1 MPERRGPRRASG
13 CIVPARAQVPTFP
26 HQLAGCEKTLTELN
40 PTETASPSRTS
51 GCIATNWLDSGPQN
65 RHKDSRFPM
74 TPPSRKGAVTHMP
87 SQLGRRKHRTV
98 LACVVALLLGLTFVG
113 PAVSSAQA
121 QTGAITGKITD
132 DSGVGVPYANVFI
145 KGTQLGGMANAE
157 GKFTIT
163 KVPVGAYT
171 LSVKSVGHATVEKPV
186 QVNANQTA
194 TVNFQISEQA
204 VKLKGVDVKGDVKI
218 AIRKKDSS
226 TKQIVTSEDLR
237 SLPVD
242 NYKEAIGLK
251 AGVISQGG
259 ELHFRGGRGDE
270 VLTIVNGIAS
280 RNPMRA
286 EGVDLGLLA
295 VSSSEQV
302 LGGLDAQ
309 YGNALSGVI
318 NLTTR
323 EGGDKF
329 AGEVRYFTD
338 RYGEHDK
345 EFNNFER
352 LSVGAGGPF
361 LFNKTNYY
369 ISYEGTFTDTYLRNT
384 SQHNEHRFLDFIRTG
399 LRQANSSNIS

>member
-1 MPERRGPRRASG
+1 M
-13 CIVPARAQVPTFP
+13 
-26 HQLAGCEKTLTELN
+26 
-40 PTETASPSRTS
+40 
-51 GCIATNWLDSGPQN
+51 
-65 RHKDSRFPM
+65 
-74 TPPSRKGAVTHMP
+74 VTDEN
-87 SQLGRRKHRTV
+87 GE
-98 LACVVALLLGLTFVG
+98 
-113 PAVSSAQA
+113 
-121 QTGAITGKITD
+121 
-132 DSGVGVPYANVFI
+132 GVPYANVFI
-145 KGTQLGGMANAE
+145 KGTQLGGAANAE
-157 GKFTIT
+157 GKFTII
-163 KVPVGAYT
+163 KVPVGTYT
-171 LSVKSVGHATVEKPV
+171 LTVKSVGHAPVDKPV
-186 QVNANQTA
+186 EVNANLTA
-194 TVNFQISEQA
+194 TVNFKLTEEA
-204 VKLKGVDVKGDVKI
+204 VKMKTVDVTGNIKI

-280 RNPMRA
+280 RNPLKA

-329 AGEVRYFTD
+329 GGEIRYFTD
-338 RYGEHDK
+338 RYGEADK
-345 EFNNFER
+345 SFNNFER
-352 LSVGAGGPF
+352 VSSGFGGPF
-361 LFNKTNYY
+361 LFPKTNYF
-369 ISYEGTFTDTYLRNT
+369 ISFEGTYTDT
-384 SQHNEHRFLDFIRTG
+384 
-399 LRQANSSNIS
+399 